1 MYVAKTGTSAYTDY
15 NTGAADPSKRNELGK
30 NEFLRLLITQLK
42 YQDPME
48 PVKDQDFIAQL
59 AQFSALEQTEN
70 LRRVMEQFAQSQEQM
85 GIIAQAT
92 GLLGRE
98 VVVVNSETG
107 EKTTGIVSSIRFVD
121 GVPQLQVNGSV
132 YFLWEVQA
140 VNSGD

>member
-15 NTGAADPSKRNELGK
+15 NTGAADPSKRKRAGK
-30 NEFLRLLITQLK
+30 ERVLRLLITQLK

-70 LRRVMEQFAQSQEQM
+70 LRRVMEQFAQSQ
-85 GIIAQAT
+85 GADGRIAQAT

-98 VVVVNSETG
+98 VVVGQLRDWGENHRHSELHQVCRWCPSAAG
-107 EKTTGIVSSIRFVD
+107 KRISVFPVGSS
-121 GVPQLQVNGSV
+121 GC
-132 YFLWEVQA
+132 
-140 VNSGD
+140 